1 MTSAVNFNGIQELAR
16 IERQKEEAKIIE
28 QQNSLSGSIFGAS
41 QKIGNTAAYATEV
54 ALAPVSLA
62 TGALGGILSGIF
74 SALSPIFGLL
84 GGLLTPFAGAVGQQ
98 PQQSQQFAP
107 QTQGQQQPE
116 DMSKIDSFL
125 TTNNNT
131 FKTGTNA
138 ATRNV
143 STVYTN
149 RGQKLTLDTKGC
161 EKLSVSVGAAV
172 EEFNEAVKDLQG
184 KDETDP
190 KKVKEYCN
198 RKMTAI
204 LKDIEGQRELLNKVD
219 ANSPYA
225 QDINAAIE
233 FLEGQK
239 NILEEMQKDA
249 NNSTRVIAKS
259 LLNNAKSAAEK
270 AAGAKA
276 NEYNQYQ
283 NGQERDNKISTDAEF
298 VKFANNV
305 YDESEANS
313 TVEIIDIDEEQSPAD
328 ASAAKGANNPPN
340 PADQSQG
347 TPKDGKKADGAD
359 KKDATGTGN
368 PPAVGAD
375 QKPADKKE
383 ESQVTAPAAT
393 NPENNE
399 STNKTG
405 NAVASADS
413 TPKIQP
419 TAVPAVKQDET
430 PITKPMSG
438 KEISEKINQIMLGN
452 LPEDL
457 DNKEI
462 KDLMQLDRSK
472 LTEEEKAVL
481 NAYAEYQKELEYWNK
496 RGKDL
501 QDSNKFYK
509 EYRQNKGRD
518 GLTGIER
525 LTTLGHDYYI
535 AKLQNQKNKLNTAK
549 QQTGLDP
556 KLITE
561 INNKI
566 REIESKIAQENK
578 DYNEEMKGIKQQQTP
593 SKPSSPTGSSL
604 SIFGSCCG

>member
-149 RGQKLTLDTKGC
+149 KGQKLTLDTKGC

-347 TPKDGKKADGAD
+347 TPKDGENPAPLVGDNGKKADGAD
-359 KKDATGTGN
+359 ENDATGTGN
-368 PPAVGAD
+368 PQAVGVD
-375 QKPADKKE
+375 QKPADVQVVTE
-383 ESQVTAPAAT
+383 EAVNQYI
-393 NPENNE
+393 NNA
-399 STNKTG
+399 KTG
-405 NAVASADS
+405 SLV
-413 TPKIQP
+413 
-419 TAVPAVKQDET
+419 
-430 PITKPMSG
+430 
-438 KEISEKINQIMLGN
+438 
-452 LPEDL
+452 LPEAEAMISSKYEDINSSQIAAFISQNQETL
-457 DNKEI
+457 NKEP
-462 KDLMQLDRSK
+462 KLLSALMDYK
-472 LTEEEKAVL
+472 VAVEKWEEAKNKV
-481 NAYAEYQKELEYWNK
+481 NDPKVKNNIYAKPHTGGENKGVSYKELIESAQRRYK
-496 RGKDL
+496 LAKAQYEVEQL
-501 QDSNKFYK
+501 QKLENQMCQSDGYK
-509 EYRQNKGRD
+509 SGD
-518 GLTGIER
+518 P
-525 LTTLGHDYYI
+525 I
-535 AKLQNQKNKLNTAK
+535 AKAAVESIKK
-549 QQTGLDP
+549 QRD
-556 KLITE
+556 E
-561 INNKI
+561 IFRN
-566 REIESKIAQENK
+566 A
-578 DYNEEMKGIKQQQTP
+578 
-593 SKPSSPTGSSL
+593 GSRSNH
-604 SIFGSCCG
+604 